1 MIAREEWLRIPLEA
15 RLVEQANHVED
26 ELLRDDLLFAVK
38 RLDELA
44 AKIIDLNA
52 EIGRLEHLSSTV
64 TPY

>member
-26 ELLRDDLLFAVK
+26 ELLRDDLLAAVK
-38 RLDELA
+38 HIDALV
-44 AKIIDLNA
+44 AKIVDLNT
-52 EIGRLEHLSSTV
+52 EIGRLEHLATTV

>member
-26 ELLRDDLLFAVK
+26 ELLRDDLLAAVK
-38 RLDELA
+38 RIDALVVKIGELST
-44 AKIIDLNA
+44 
-52 EIGRLEHLSSTV
+52 EIGRLEHLATTV